1 MRKVDQ
7 YVELR
12 ENPTSKNVLKLIRAM
27 SIEHMKFEEAEIND
41 IVEQIE
47 DKFEVEHSSIKEFDD
62 ELWQILEKIEIN
74 LNWTNVIESYE
85 FEDYKSPNPEL
96 IRQTINKMRS
106 ELVDVDSIVEQKNDK
121 NLEPKMFLRVEELF
135 KNNAPI
141 EKLSSQKTQLTK
153 ILWELY
159 YYSPSKSDVVEK
171 SKYLINWD
179 LTFNLILLTFKKILE
194 KEEAPII
201 KIVAELKGDSANV
214 VDIKKL
220 TEVCTGLSTLLFLT
234 PIAISNHFYNTINP
248 LINFSKKFLGDNKF
262 TSVIDVLSLGKLEKI
277 KSSDEEL
284 NDQSGW
290 IVAPLIGLISGLLG
304 KFLDSRKFRVL
315 LSAYINESDKIEF
328 CFSNRLNADF
338 EVLIDSLVDPVRPN
352 FITNDD
358 MFRNFWFLNIKGSNL
373 NEFADQIVTFNK
385 NSLDIDSVSL
395 LLSSPILYSFVD
407 GYALEEFLED
417 LLVEKVSNTN
427 LVPKKQG
434 IWSANNISDFDSIPY
449 RPAYFKTSRTLIAA
463 ISSMDDPENRH
474 VSLII
479 DGAKCIAKEGFIKL
493 SLAFLSYGLLD
504 VIGCTNAGYS
514 KEMSHSI
521 HQELFD
527 YLNSY
532 DLNRYIDETDYQ
544 ILGYFASQNNVFGPL
559 FCNVL
564 NSFLNRLNFTN
575 VVNLKVIKN
584 SGETTNDEKAYEVE
598 ISNSINEANSDL
610 KEAVL
615 RILKVTAAIE
625 SNPAAGMWAR
635 KLQDIQS
642 DIQTVSNEIEAI
654 CILNFRDLYKYSLEN
669 IPAIQNQFWQNFAHL
684 FDTSKRLSLG
694 TICLFFEKLQKIND
708 DRNYSPSNWADLEKH
723 IKNKSMANTLK
734 NISNAEQVLIS
745 LDHIRKIRNFIS
757 HKSKIR
763 ARLQW
768 TQVNFLIQFYR
779 FELKDYID
787 LVKSE

>member
-1 MRKVDQ
+1 
-7 YVELR
+7 
-12 ENPTSKNVLKLIRAM
+12 
-27 SIEHMKFEEAEIND
+27 
-41 IVEQIE
+41 
-47 DKFEVEHSSIKEFDD
+47 
-62 ELWQILEKIEIN
+62 
-74 LNWTNVIESYE
+74 
-85 FEDYKSPNPEL
+85 
-96 IRQTINKMRS
+96 
-106 ELVDVDSIVEQKNDK
+106 
-121 NLEPKMFLRVEELF
+121 MFLRVEELF

-141 EKLSSQKTQLTK
+141 EKLSNQKTQLTK

-159 YYSPSKSDVVEK
+159 NYSPSKSDVVEK

-201 KIVAELKGDSANV
+201 KIRAELKGDSANV

-248 LINFSKKFLGDNKF
+248 LTNFSKKFLGDNVF
-262 TSVIDVLSLGKLEKI
+262 TSFIGALSMGKLEKI
-277 KSSDEEL
+277 KSSSKEL
-284 NDQSGW
+284 NDEPGW
-290 IVAPLIGLISGLLG
+290 IVSPLIAMISGLLG

-315 LSAYINESDKIEF
+315 LSAYINESYEADYSEL
-328 CFSNRLNADF
+328 SNGLNADF
-338 EVLIDSLVDPVRPN
+338 EILIGSLVDPVRPN
-352 FITNDD
+352 FITNDSI
-358 MFRNFWFLNIKGSNL
+358 FTYFYFLNIKGSNL

-407 GYALEEFLED
+407 GYALEEFLEG

-434 IWSANNISDFDSIPY
+434 IWSANNISDFDSITY

-463 ISSMDDPENRH
+463 INSMDDPENRH

-504 VIGCTNAGYS
+504 VIGCTNTGYC
-514 KEMSHSI
+514 KEMSHSV

-564 NSFLNRLNFTN
+564 NSFLNRFNFTN
-575 VVNLKVIKN
+575 VVNLKVIQS

-598 ISNSINEANSDL
+598 ISSFINEANLDL
-610 KEAVL
+610 KKAVL
-615 RILKVTAAIE
+615 RILKVTTAIE
-625 SNPAAGMWAR
+625 SNSAAGMWAQ

-642 DIQTVSNEIEAI
+642 DIQMVFNEIEDI
-654 CILNFRDLYKYSLEN
+654 CISNFRGLYKYSLEN
-669 IPAIQNQFWQNFAHL
+669 ISTVQNQFWQNFAQF
-684 FDTSKRLSLG
+684 FDKSKRLSLG

-708 DRNYSPSNWADLEKH
+708 DRNYSPSNWPDLEKH
-723 IKNKSMANTLK
+723 INNQSIANTLK

-757 HKSKIR
+757 HKSKTR